1 MLPLFFILVGC
12 CLSLPSDPKPTRLP
26 IPQTDIVPSLSIP
39 GVEIRRP
46 RPFSSAPGAPVRKKH
61 GNIAKLKR
69 LPKSH
74 SNQQPSAAAYFAKH
88 LRSDAA
94 HGAFQTGNV
103 SAIDRSASQYSV
115 EVVLNGSPVH
125 LVLNTGGSDT
135 WVRAKNFTCLNSA
148 SDSASG
154 SKCDWGSYGASGFR
168 DGPIYDQHFAVKNQD
183 GSALSG
189 QLGYMDVTLANITVK
204 NQEVAI
210 ATQGTWHGDNITSG
224 MLGMAYPSLTS
235 AYSGNDLNDTS
246 DDSALEYP
254 PLFTSMVTD
263 GLVEP
268 YWSIAIDRNSSDG
281 LITLGDLPPT
291 NLVNLSNSH
300 SEHPNLLIAKYQ
312 PSYYTAVFD
321 GFKIGNTEISESYPL
336 VLDSATTLAYLPPDV
351 ADTVNSHFRP
361 AATYI
366 WYYGSHFVPCN
377 ATPPIFSVLI
387 GSSRFEINPVDMIKH
402 DVVDPKTGMCQ
413 TGVTSGRDG
422 PYILGLTFLKN
433 VVVGFDMAAGVID
446 VYSRSHY

>member
-12 CLSLPSDPKPTRLP
+12 CLSLPSDPKPTRQS

-46 RPFSSAPGAPVRKKH
+46 RPFSSSPGVPVTRKH

-74 SNQQPSAAAYFAKH
+74 SNRQPSAAAYFAEH

-189 QLGYMDVTLANITVK
+189 QLGYMDVTLANITVY

-246 DDSALEYP
+246 DDSVLEYS

-268 YWSIAIDRNSSDG
+268 YWSIAINRNSSDG
-281 LITLGDLPPT
+281 LISL
-291 NLVNLSNSH
+291 
-300 SEHPNLLIAKYQ
+300 EYQ

-361 AATYI
+361 AATYK

-377 ATPPIFSVLI
+377 ATPPIFSVMI
-387 GSSRFEINPVDMIKH
+387 GSSRFEINPVDMINH

-446 VYSRSHY
+446 VYSRTHY